1 MSKKKK
7 DDGQQELK
15 NQLKEKKD
23 KGSGKGKT
31 VYQLIDKMKPE
42 IRRALPEHINSD
54 RFTRIA
60 LTAIRTTPELQKASG
75 ISFIAALMQAAQL
88 GLEPNTPL
96 GQCYIIP
103 RRRKGNWEAQF
114 QMGYKGYVSLA
125 WQSGMVAEL
134 EYDKICEND
143 EFEFAKGQ
151 DGVFRHKPNLDG
163 DRGKPYAYYAY
174 IKTKS
179 GGFISVVMSK
189 DQILK
194 RAKEHSDS
202 YSSKYSPWKKHFDAM
217 AYKTCLKELI
227 DKKAPKSSDRRLLET
242 AVTADYSVKKDV
254 DENMDEVPDDGFVD
268 ITPDEEDQEED
279 EE

>member
-1 MSKKKK
+1 MAKKKK
-7 DDGQQELK
+7 DKNQQELK
-15 NQLKEKKD
+15 SQLKAKKE

-42 IRRALPEHINSD
+42 IHRALPDHVDSE

-96 GQCYIIP
+96 GECYIIP

-114 QMGYKGYVSLA
+114 QMGYKGLVSLA

-134 EYDKICEND
+134 DFDKVCED
-143 EFEFAKGQ
+143 EEFKFSKGP
-151 DGVFRHKPNLDG
+151 DGEFYHEPKTEGR
-163 DRGKPYAYYAY
+163 RGKGKTYYAY

-179 GGFISVVMSK
+179 GGFIAVVMSK
-189 DQILK
+189 EDIIAH
-194 RAKEHSDS
+194 AKEYSES
-202 YSSKYSPWKKHFDAM
+202 YNSKYSPWKKNFDAM
-217 AYKTCLKELI
+217 AYKTCLIQLI
-227 DKKAPKSSDRRLLET
+227 DKKAPKASDRNLLKS
-242 AVTADYSVKKDV
+242 AVSADNSIKKEL
-254 DENMDEVPDDGFVD
+254 DENMDEVPDEGYVD
-268 ITPDEEDQEED
+268 VTPGEEEQEED